1 MSAAD
6 FEALARQRLPDAH
19 YDFFAGGAGEEST
32 LLANTAAYSE
42 LQLLPRVL
50 RAVGDPDPAAMLLGM
65 RTRLP
70 IVLSPTAFH
79 RLAHADGEVAT
90 ARAAASA
97 GVVMIVSMAATTAV
111 ERIARAGAT
120 LWFQLYVQSD
130 LAFTEHVV
138 KRAESAGCRA
148 LVVTVD
154 SPAFGIRD
162 RDRRNGFH
170 DLPDGLRCEN
180 MVDDSGAARSIE
192 MFSGLSWEHIAWLR
206 RMTSLPLV
214 LKGVLHPADAALAVE
229 HRVDAIM
236 VSNHGGRQLDTVP
249 ATIDVLPEIA
259 AAVRG
264 RVPVIVDG
272 GIRRGTD
279 VAKALA
285 LGADAVGLGRPVVWG
300 LAAGGADGVRAVL
313 AEIGDELTTA
323 MSLLGA
329 RNLDELDVKLVRHKN
344 PRSGSHELNA
354 RLPESGTREG
364 WGEW

>member
-32 LLANTAAYSE
+32 LWANTAAYSE
-42 LQLLPRVL
+42 IELLPRVL
-50 RAVGDPDPAAMLLGM
+50 RAVGDPDTTTTLLGT

-70 IVLSPTAFH
+70 IVVSPTAFH
-79 RLAHADGEVAT
+79 RLAHVDGEVAT

-111 ERIARAGAT
+111 ERVARAGAT

-154 SPAFGIRD
+154 SPAFGVRD
-162 RDRRNGFH
+162 RDRRHGFH

-180 MVDDSGAARSIE
+180 MVDDSGSPRPVE
-192 MFSGLSWEHIAWLR
+192 MFSGVSWAHVAWLR
-206 RMTSLPLV
+206 QLTSLPLV

-229 HRVDAIM
+229 HGVDAVM

-259 AAVRG
+259 AVVRG
-264 RVPVIVDG
+264 RVPVFVDG
-272 GIRRGTD
+272 GVRRGTD
-279 VAKALA
+279 VVKALA
-285 LGADAVGLGRPVVWG
+285 LGADAVGIGRPVLWG
-300 LAAGGADGVRAVL
+300 LAAGGVDGVRAVL
-313 AEIGDELTTA
+313 DELRDELVTA
-323 MSLLGA
+323 MALLGA
-329 RNLDELDVKLVRHKN
+329 GDLAELDEKLVRRKGN
-344 PRSGSHELNA
+344 R
-354 RLPESGTREG
+354 
-364 WGEW
+364 